1 MCIHGFVKFMQNL
14 CSDLKVL
21 RRIQGGSAGGG
32 RRKRHHTFFFQINLQ
47 VNSASGFGRFVEAR
61 AVSAIC
67 VVSGTA
73 EQLQIFL
80 PKEVWCLFLLVDNP
94 AVLDLCLAAQILTWS
109 VCGELCRAA
118 QFPCFLSF
126 LLYEHEEETDEEES
140 AGYPD
145 DVESISDGKVSSD
158 ACTES
163 EE

>member
-14 CSDLKVL
+14 CSDFGVL
-21 RRIQGGSAGGG
+21 RRIQGGIAGVG

-47 VNSASGFGRFVEAR
+47 VNSASGFERFVEAR

-94 AVLDLCLAAQILTWS
+94 HWT
-109 VCGELCRAA
+109 
-118 QFPCFLSF
+118 
-126 LLYEHEEETDEEES
+126 
-140 AGYPD
+140 
-145 DVESISDGKVSSD
+145 
-158 ACTES
+158 
-163 EE
+163 

>member
-21 RRIQGGSAGGG
+21 RRIQGGIAGGG

-80 PKEVWCLFLLVDNP
+80 PKEMSRSSC
-94 AVLDLCLAAQILTWS
+94 VL
-109 VCGELCRAA
+109 E
-118 QFPCFLSF
+118 
-126 LLYEHEEETDEEES
+126 
-140 AGYPD
+140 
-145 DVESISDGKVSSD
+145 KV
-158 ACTES
+158 
-163 EE
+163 

>member
-1 MCIHGFVKFMQNL
+1 MHSWICKVYAKFVFGFEGAATHP
-14 CSDLKVL
+14 
-21 RRIQGGSAGGG
+21 RWIAGGG

-94 AVLDLCLAAQILTWS
+94 AVLDLCLAAQILT
-109 VCGELCRAA
+109 GYDDKR
-118 QFPCFLSF
+118 LSF
-126 LLYEHEEETDEEES
+126 FLYEHE
-140 AGYPD
+140 
-145 DVESISDGKVSSD
+145 
-158 ACTES
+158 
-163 EE
+163 

>member
-21 RRIQGGSAGGG
+21 RRIQGGIAGGG

-94 AVLDLCLAAQILTWS
+94 HLVCLWGTVPGGTISLFFIL
-109 VCGELCRAA
+109 
-118 QFPCFLSF
+118 
-126 LLYEHEEETDEEES
+126 
-140 AGYPD
+140 
-145 DVESISDGKVSSD
+145 SSL
-158 ACTES
+158 
-163 EE
+163 

>member
-14 CSDLKVL
+14 CSDLKVQ
-21 RRIQGGSAGGG
+21 RRIQGGIAGGG

-80 PKEVWCLFLLVDNP
+80 PKEVWCLFLLVGNP
-94 AVLDLCLAAQILTWS
+94 AVLDLCLAAQILTGHDS
-109 VCGELCRAA
+109 PDYYMQACVDDTFG
-118 QFPCFLSF
+118 
-126 LLYEHEEETDEEES
+126 LLYHHM
-140 AGYPD
+140 
-145 DVESISDGKVSSD
+145 ISMIILSSLR
-158 ACTES
+158 T
-163 EE
+163 

>member
-1 MCIHGFVKFMQNL
+1 M
-14 CSDLKVL
+14 
-21 RRIQGGSAGGG
+21 GG

-94 AVLDLCLAAQILTWS
+94 AVLDLCLAAQILTGHDS
-109 VCGELCRAA
+109 
-118 QFPCFLSF
+118 
-126 LLYEHEEETDEEES
+126 
-140 AGYPD
+140 PD
-145 DVESISDGKVSSD
+145 YYMQACVDDTLWPLVSSYD
-158 ACTES
+158 INDYPFFSTNMSKKLIKSSPLDTQMMWNPYRMERVPPIPAPS
-163 EE
+163 PKNKIIPK